1 MDDPSKLIT
10 DSMLQ
15 GRVKANGHLETW
27 AQSRSTNLLDSTD
40 PSKMVLNSQEEAI
53 LKTSGLGTQPGSFAP
68 NDAMNIMNM

>member
-1 MDDPSKLIT
+1 MDDPTNKLIT

-40 PSKMVLNSQEEAI
+40 PSKMKMSSRDEGI
-53 LKTSGLGTQPGSFAP
+53 LKTSVQGTRPGF
-68 NDAMNIMNM
+68 DAH